1 MRFPS
6 GGWRVSFVIWP
17 AALALAVGLAIGCG
31 EDSVSTPIRHSTATD
46 DTGDDGG
53 VSTGTGPFGDTEA
66 LGYLQREC
74 AACHGIDANGSPAV
88 NASQWAMP
96 KELSR
101 AWLESTVDT
110 ADVYQTLLL
119 ASQKKTTGF
128 PVAMPPAALND
139 EGKRAEVDRML
150 QWMRITQP
158 LAVLDA
164 NEVYGNPSDKKI
176 PEISYVCTK
185 NATLR
190 RFLANFTAA
199 AYERAPTVAELS
211 ALPAGDLDADVKAD
225 ARKAIVAQ
233 LDDEAHKQEFI
244 DHGLKRLAIAIGGAP
259 NIAPGGA
266 ITPAIAKEL
275 EEEFYS
281 LVSDRWATAKYRSLF
296 HDDTVMVS
304 ASTAPLYGCDPP
316 PGSGDADAGAPAEIQ
331 RVPCVMSAPRH
342 GFFSTLGF
350 LNSKQSSFLITNNN
364 YGRVAFLYFTL
375 FGGVPRAATSGPSG
389 STAAALPSCLEATDS
404 RSLVGAAFGTHA
416 IPEVGA
422 FCQGCHLYK
431 GLAAGSILFR
441 PFSTRGLIYDPAAV
455 GAGQSGPGDEDF
467 ILKNALLA
475 DRKLE
480 DGSLTKVNADF
491 LSSLASGAM
500 NAPASCLPT
509 SDPNNPYATF
519 KHVGELTDFLLG
531 RSVSLATGFTRHAH
545 RAFANSSTPSAEMIL
560 RVYSALEKDGTLR
573 DLAMAYFNSDSFA
586 CDGAQ

>member
-1 MRFPS
+1 M
-6 GGWRVSFVIWP
+6 WP
-17 AALALAVGLAIGCG
+17 AGLAIAVGIMIGCG
-31 EDSVSTPIRHSTATD
+31 DDDATPRRG
-46 DTGDDGG
+46 TGESSNVEGG
-53 VSTGTGPFGDTEA
+53 AKAGTGPFSDSEA
-66 LGYLQREC
+66 LDYLTREC
-74 AACHGIDANGSPAV
+74 AACHGIDANGVPAV
-88 NASQWAMP
+88 NASQWSMP

-101 AWLESTVDT
+101 GWLESTVDT

-119 ASQKKTTGF
+119 AQQRKREGF
-128 PVAMPPAALND
+128 PVAMPPAALSD
-139 EGKRAEVDRML
+139 DGKLAEVDRML

-164 NEVYGNPSDKKI
+164 NEVYGNAGEKTTPN
-176 PEISYVCTK
+176 ISFSCTK

-190 RFLANFTAA
+190 RFLANFTSA
-199 AYERAPTVAELS
+199 AYERAPTPEELA
-211 ALPAGDLDADVKAD
+211 ALPAGDLDVDVEAE

-233 LDDEAHKQEFI
+233 LDDAKHKDEFVA
-244 DHGLKRLAIAIGGAP
+244 HGLKRLAVAIGGAP

-266 ITPAIAKEL
+266 ITPTIAKEL
-275 EEEFYS
+275 EEEFYW
-281 LVSDRWATAKYRSLF
+281 LLEERWDKAAYRSLF

-316 PGSGDADAGAPAEIQ
+316 TGSDTAPDAGAGPGPHGACI
-331 RVPCVMSAPRH
+331 MSAPRH

-364 YGRVAFLYFTL
+364 YGRVGFLYFTL

-431 GLAAGSILFR
+431 GLAAGSVLFR
-441 PFSTRGLIYDPAAV
+441 PFSTRGLVYDPAAI
-455 GAGQSGPGDEDF
+455 GAGADGPGDEAF
-467 ILKNALLA
+467 IFKNALLA
-475 DRKLE
+475 DRKSE
-480 DGSLTKVNADF
+480 SGELTKVDANY
-491 LSSLASGAM
+491 LSALASGAL
-500 NAPASCLPT
+500 NAPQSCLPT
-509 SDPNNPYATF
+509 SDPKNPYVTF
-519 KHVGELTDFLLG
+519 KHVGELTDFLLA

-560 RVYSALEKDGTLR
+560 RVYDALGKNGTLH
-573 DLAMAYFNSDSFA
+573 DLAIAYFNSDSFA
-586 CDGAQ
+586 CDGAP